1 MTDFYADYI
10 TKTTF
15 DPDTHSVKTKFEEA
29 ATDTKKK
36 PASKTPKV
44 EVEPTIVPEELHG
57 DQHKLDHNKDNK
69 IDKHDMKM
77 VRKKGAVKNHPME
90 AEENPP
96 LIIKSKKPVSSL
108 RRSSASRPK
117 GVAEDNLEEGTFKVE
132 VEGLP
137 TMYMDGSVGD
147 IKASLR
153 KKFKDPK
160 AVVSVERITSAEK
173 KKELRA
179 KVAEGY
185 SPREVK
191 MAIGIASDKRYAG
204 GNMTGAVKAI
214 DKIKK
219 GLSGHKQVMAV
230 LKRQNE
236 DVAEDQA
243 AMDAY
248 LKKGGTVKK
257 LPPANARSSTDL
269 EKDVKGRVDTSTFK
283 TRGKIKSMEDVEQV
297 DELDK
302 KTMGSYVQK
311 SADDMSKQAD
321 RMARAGRNDGKM
333 DDAAKKFVNRR
344 NGIKLAT
351 KKMGEEAQVNEI
363 SNRAKGAY
371 VRVAARD
378 AAYQS
383 AKGTSAIYNNDAKDS
398 KRKEIQNA
406 DRIRNNRMQGI
417 DRATRGMKNEGAM
430 KRIATQ
436 DAEKERLG
444 DRKVKG
450 DGLDNFK
457 KKYPDHLTLKKARA
471 AFTPTKGGADA
482 KKPMGEKFAN
492 AAQQAAVMAKLKA
505 SGDYKKPKESVEEKD
520 THVTKDGK
528 TAKKGLWYNIHKK
541 RARGEAPAKPGDPDR
556 PSAADLKRSQ

>member
-1 MTDFYADYI
+1 MTNFYADYI

-15 DPDTHSVKTKFEEA
+15 DPETNSVRSKLVEERGAPSSECCDAPLKNYNNGTGICHECGEHAGPTPEEHKEA
-29 ATDTKKK
+29 ATDMKKK

-44 EVEPTIVPEELHG
+44 EVDATEIPEAKMRKCPETGKMIPVDEKLHG
-57 DQHKLDHNKDNK
+57 DQHKLDHNKDMK
-69 IDKHDMKM
+69 ITSSDMKM

-96 LIIKSKKPVSSL
+96 MIIKSKKSVSNL
-108 RRSSASRPK
+108 RRSAASRPK
-117 GVAEDNLEEGTFKVE
+117 GVSEDQLEEGSFKVQ
-132 VEGLP
+132 VDGLP
-137 TMYMDGSVGD
+137 TMYIDGSAGE

-160 AVVSVERITSAEK
+160 AVISVERITPAEK

-179 KVAEGY
+179 K
-185 SPREVK
+185 
-191 MAIGIASDKRYAG
+191 
-204 GNMTGAVKAI
+204 
-214 DKIKK
+214 
-219 GLSGHKQVMAV
+219 
-230 LKRQNE
+230 
-236 DVAEDQA
+236 VAEDQA

-257 LPPANARSSTDL
+257 LPAAHARSTTDM
-269 EKDVKGRVDTSTFK
+269 EKDVKGRVNTSTFK

-321 RMARAGRNDGKM
+321 RMARADRNDGKM

-351 KKMGEEAQVNEI
+351 KKMGEETQVDEI

-430 KRIATQ
+430 KRMATQ

-444 DRKVKG
+444 PRKVKG
-450 DGLDNFK
+450 DGMDTFK
-457 KKYPDHLTLKKARA
+457 KKPVS
-471 AFTPTKGGADA
+471 
-482 KKPMGEKFAN
+482 EKFAH

-505 SGDYKKPKESVEEKD
+505 SGKYKKPKESVEEKD

-541 RARGEAPAKPGDPDR
+541 RARGEAPSKPGDPDR